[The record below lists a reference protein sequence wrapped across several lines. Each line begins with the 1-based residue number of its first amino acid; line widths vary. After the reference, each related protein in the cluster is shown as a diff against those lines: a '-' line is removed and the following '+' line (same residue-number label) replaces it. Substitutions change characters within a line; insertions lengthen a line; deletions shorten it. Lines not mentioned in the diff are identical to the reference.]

1 MGINVHVY
9 SYFGVRTEWNDEF
22 FEAYEA
28 VEESNTVQYGYNNA
42 PAGTQ
47 VDVLMDGMS
56 CEYMVFGVELYDSG
70 DSRWGEMYNSNEVEI
85 NQDILDQMRSE
96 YMADFKRLYPDQ
108 YEWLAA
114 KPWRLVN
121 LVHYS

>member
-1 MGINVHVY
+1 MGINVNVY
-9 SYFGVRTEWNDEF
+9 SYWGVRTEWHEGVSDRMDEV
-22 FEAYEA
+22 YDIDGN
-28 VEESNTVQYGYNNA
+28 ES
-42 PAGTQ
+42 
-47 VDVLMDGMS
+47 VDILADWYS
-56 CEYMVFGVELYDSG
+56 CEYMVFGVQLYDSG

-85 NQDILDQMRSE
+85 TQDKLDQMRFD
-96 YMADFKRLYPDQ
+96 YMEQFKRQYPDY

>member
-9 SYFGVRTEWNDEF
+9 SYWGVRTE
-22 FEAYEA
+22 
-28 VEESNTVQYGYNNA
+28 YNNDVSA
-42 PAGTQ
+42 RWHELDEQDISPAD
-47 VDVLMDGMS
+47 DVEILMDGMS
-56 CEYMVFGVELYDSG
+56 GEYMVFGVQLYDSG
-70 DSRWGEMYNSNEVEI
+70 DSRWGEMINSNEVEI
-85 NQDILDQMRSE
+85 NDAVLKQMQTE
-96 YMADFKRLYPDQ
+96 YMEKFKTLYPDQ